1 VRLEITPRKEAVF
14 AGQNAGLIDAEPD
27 AGVLPVIVGIVSP
40 NTPAAD
46 AGLQPGDRIVTMNG
60 EVVRNSQ
67 QASGLVQQFKAAP
80 IVIGVD
86 RNGQHLDLT
95 ATVRKLDDGTERL
108 GFAFKRP
115 DLPLEQATLAT
126 AVDYA
131 FSSNWENLK
140 ATGSVLGQVFSGSR
154 SVKDS
159 GLGGPVGIFQQSAE
173 ATRLLGVEGFF
184 LILGVISLSL
194 GVFNLLPIPML
205 DGGQILVLG
214 IDKVMSWFGRTL
226 SMVAKERI
234 QLTGLAVILLL
245 MVFVLFLD
253 FSRIASGFGG
263 SSDKPAAEQQ
273 K

>member
-1 VRLEITPRKEAVF
+1 MEITPRKEAVF

-108 GFAFKRP
+108 GSWRRGHEPEPRP
-115 DLPLEQATLAT
+115 GG
-126 AVDYA
+126 AVHRPP
-131 FSSNWENLK
+131 
-140 ATGSVLGQVFSGSR
+140 SR
-154 SVKDS
+154 
-159 GLGGPVGIFQQSAE
+159 
-173 ATRLLGVEGFF
+173 RL
-184 LILGVISLSL
+184 
-194 GVFNLLPIPML
+194 
-205 DGGQILVLG
+205 
-214 IDKVMSWFGRTL
+214 R
-226 SMVAKERI
+226 R
-234 QLTGLAVILLL
+234 
-245 MVFVLFLD
+245 
-253 FSRIASGFGG
+253 
-263 SSDKPAAEQQ
+263 
-273 K
+273 